1 MASANS
7 VADRG
12 HRAVNNAERAVVRG
26 ARKARSA
33 GHDMISSAEEVGED
47 LRHGGEAMLHSV
59 ETRIADRPL
68 TSVAI
73 AAAAGFLLAKLWR

>member
-12 HRAVNNAERAVVRG
+12 HRAVNNAERAVARG

-33 GHDMISSAEEVGED
+33 GHDVISSLEEAGED
-47 LRHGGEAMLHSV
+47 LRHGGEAMVRSV
-59 ETRIADRPL
+59 EERIADRPL
-68 TSVAI
+68 MSVAI
-73 AAAAGFLLAKLWR
+73 AAAAGFLVAKLWL

>member
-33 GHDMISSAEEVGED
+33 GHDVINSVEEAGDD
-47 LRHGGEAMLHSV
+47 LVHRGEAMVHGLES
-59 ETRIADRPL
+59 RIADRPL

-73 AAAAGFLLAKLWR
+73 AAAAGFLLAKIWR